1 MCQSEHTLID
11 LDFLIRFESKG
22 ENERVISSKTL
33 QTELNQ
39 IDQKFFT
46 EFVNRAYREMK
57 AEYTCKLRRGIKVTF
72 VAR

>member
-11 LDFLIRFESKG
+11 LDFLIRFENKG
-22 ENERVISSKTL
+22 EKERVISSKTL
-33 QTELNQ
+33 QTELDSINP
-39 IDQKFFT
+39 KFFT
-46 EFVNRAYREMK
+46 EFVDRAYRELK